1 MKMSLNNN
9 NIIEKWLDEVPNED
23 EENAAIDNGQ
33 NLVEGKQL
41 YFYN

>member
-1 MKMSLNNN
+1 MKMSRNNN
-9 NIIEKWLDEVPNED
+9 NIIEKWLDEVTNDD
-23 EENAAIDNGQ
+23 EENAVIVNEQ